1 MGKYLD
7 LDDVVSGHHKAEKEL
22 EELRLAQKRYEKIRM
37 MSPMQFS
44 ELWSIGITSK
54 AHFDDLVDTCV
65 I

>member
-7 LDDVVSGHHKAEKEL
+7 LDDVASGHPKAEKEL

-44 ELWSIGITSK
+44 ELWLIGITSK

>member
-7 LDDVVSGHHKAEKEL
+7 LDDVVSGHYKAEKEL

-37 MSPMQFS
+37 MSPRQFL
-44 ELWSIGITSK
+44 ELWSVGITSK
-54 AHFDDLVDTCV
+54 EHFDDLIDTCV